1 MKKIMNIS
9 AIMAFI
15 LVMSTAAF
23 AMNMG
28 NSGHSGHG
36 NGEMQGS
43 MHGENGGMQGSMH
56 DGISMMERGLA
67 HMKHGAE
74 LMHDPATMK
83 EGMGLMNKEMMP
95 MHNGMKM
102 IEKGAEGGNHHSMV
116 KGSMGH
122 ANKGMMELMKGMG
135 LVKKGDSKGFQMM
148 DSGLE
153 KMEKSLEEVKG
164 MSGM

>member
-1 MKKIMNIS
+1 MKKILNIS
-9 AIMAFI
+9 VVMAFI
-15 LVMSTAAF
+15 LVMSSAAF
-23 AMNMG
+23 AMDMN
-28 NSGHSGHG
+28 HSGHG
-36 NGEMQGS
+36 KGEMK
-43 MHGENGGMQGSMH
+43 GSMH
-56 DGISMMERGLA
+56 DGIAMMEKGLA
-67 HMKHGAE
+67 HMKHGAK

-122 ANKGMMELMKGMG
+122 ANKGMMEMMKGMG
-135 LVKKGDSKGFQMM
+135 LVKKGDDKGFQMM
-148 DSGLE
+148 DNGLE

-164 MSGM
+164 ASGM